1 MLRRG
6 FFEKSNWE
14 KKVSGHDQF
23 NFHRRCT
30 GNAEKQFSIPS
41 PQLSF
46 DSENQ
51 PRIFADSRPSK
62 QGRVLNPAHC
72 PCFS

>member
-30 GNAEKQFSIPS
+30 GNAEKQFSIPGS
-41 PQLSF
+41 PLSV
-46 DSENQ
+46 
-51 PRIFADSRPSK
+51 
-62 QGRVLNPAHC
+62 GL
-72 PCFS
+72 